1 VGCSRLLQLAAAMKT
16 YLLVATMIGWQGP
29 SVFHGLSRESAK
41 ALKVYFESLGA
52 ATIMVPE

>member
-1 VGCSRLLQLAAAMKT
+1 
-16 YLLVATMIGWQGP
+16 MIGWQGP